1 MRILFVGVF
10 DINRRSTNTSQILA
24 FKKSGHNI
32 TGYNYRKRASALG
45 NELRDKELIN
55 LVKERKFDLV
65 VYSKCNVVSKHV
77 FVENSKHSK
86 ICLWFMDP
94 LVSYNQEMRE
104 KTCLVDYFCCD
115 KLNVLDQA
123 TQYNNNSFHVCEG
136 YDEEVDRP
144 AQTDKEYNISFIG
157 NLYGPRKQTLSQIN
171 HEVKIINNAFGH
183 KHSEEVSR
191 TKINLN
197 FCTDGGASDRVYKV
211 LAAGGFLISN
221 DWAGRSD
228 MFEENKDLVIF
239 TDIKDLNDKIN
250 YYLNNT
256 GKREEIAKQGNRTV
270 QKYNRFSWA
279 QQIINIHERLYR

>member
-1 MRILFVGVF
+1 
-10 DINRRSTNTSQILA
+10 
-24 FKKSGHNI
+24 
-32 TGYNYRKRASALG
+32 
-45 NELRDKELIN
+45 
-55 LVKERKFDLV
+55 
-65 VYSKCNVVSKHV
+65 
-77 FVENSKHSK
+77 
-86 ICLWFMDP
+86 MDP
-94 LVSYNQEMRE
+94 LVSYNEEMRL
-104 KTCLVDYFCCD
+104 KTKLVDFFCCD
-115 KLNVLDQA
+115 KQNVLEEA
-123 TQYNNNSFHVCEG
+123 KKINNNSFHVCEG

-144 AQTDKEYNISFIG
+144 AQIDKEYNISFIG

-221 DWAGRSD
+221 DWDGRSD

-250 YYLNNT
+250 YYLNNP
-256 GKREEIAKQGNRTV
+256 GKREEIAKHGNRTV